1 MLNFLMDTQPLV
13 PFKHNMYI
21 YPIPRTTSKL
31 WLFDTLETLAF
42 LYRVKILG
50 PSLHQAHNWTDI
62 EKSLV
67 KMIACMIRNKAP
79 VHHDII
85 LEKMRA
91 APIITETLF

>member
-50 PSLHQAHNWTDI
+50 PSLHQAHNWT
-62 EKSLV
+62 
-67 KMIACMIRNKAP
+67 N
-79 VHHDII
+79 
-85 LEKMRA
+85 LEKPLVSMISEMMRRQSIA
-91 APIITETLF
+91 AT